1 MSASCA
7 IPTRLAKSKTTS
19 SSFDVFGAFF
29 RSLGVFPGRLRFFPD
44 FGLLF
49 CMVATWMTIKMGGQK
64 SETKSRDKKTPK
76 IFKNKMFEVLQVLNT
91 SEFVI

>member
-1 MSASCA
+1 
-7 IPTRLAKSKTTS
+7 
-19 SSFDVFGAFF
+19 
-29 RSLGVFPGRLRFFPD
+29 
-44 FGLLF
+44 
-49 CMVATWMTIKMGGQK
+49 MTIKMGGQK